1 VIGLG
6 SHRLL
11 SFLIGAGLRD
21 HLMSLLLGVC
31 PISDSIRVIFVL
43 AILRLRVAA
52 LWNEIALCGLP
63 VELEMNYAALLFPS

>member
-1 VIGLG
+1 
-6 SHRLL
+6 
-11 SFLIGAGLRD
+11 
-21 HLMSLLLGVC
+21 MSLLLGVC